1 MIPMKPGVADRR
13 RPSKAY
19 MELTVATEPRS
30 WKLVSLAAAVGRWS
44 LDPRE
49 IGSLPINA
57 LAIALALKAG
67 ISDPNLGDT

>member
-1 MIPMKPGVADRR
+1 MILMKPGVLDRR

-19 MELTVATEPRS
+19 MELTLATGPRR
-30 WKLVSLAAAVGRWS
+30 WNPVSLAAAVGGRP
-44 LDPRE
+44 LDPLE

-67 ISDPNLGDT
+67 ISDP

>member
-1 MIPMKPGVADRR
+1 MTLMKAALPDRR

-19 MELTVATEPRS
+19 LALTGATGPRS
-30 WKLVSLAAAVGRWS
+30 WNPVRLAAVVGGSS
-44 LDPRE
+44 LDPFE

-67 ISDPNLGDT
+67 ISNPDT